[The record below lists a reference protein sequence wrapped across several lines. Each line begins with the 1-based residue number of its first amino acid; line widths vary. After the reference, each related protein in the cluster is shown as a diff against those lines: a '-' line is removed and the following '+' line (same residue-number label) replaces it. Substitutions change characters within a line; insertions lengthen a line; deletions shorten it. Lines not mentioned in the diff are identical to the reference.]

1 MLNLSPAEAK
11 VMDACNNDKW
21 GPSGTVMHEIC
32 DFTRFNSEC
41 EDVLNV
47 LFMKL
52 EESGKNW
59 RMCYKALGVIEFM
72 VSHGSER
79 SVSLLRSHMHYIRA
93 LETFKHV
100 NPSNGRDEGINIR
113 KKSEKLLELLKD
125 EQAIKECRT
134 TAQKNKNKFGG
145 VGNDDSPVTFT
156 GNYDGSK
163 YVRDRV
169 LAHQCRTSGCIL
181 NYVLYAEEKM
191 GMNAKEQETDE

>member
-169 LAHQCRTSGCIL
+169 LAHQCRTRGRIL